1 MTAVRSQKIG
11 RKRDGTAYELM
22 KYILPKRI
30 AQGRP
35 LPQRKRDGTAYELMK
50 YILPKR
56 IAQGRPLPQ
65 QKTSLP
71 FGSEALHWWR

>member
-1 MTAVRSQKIG
+1 MTAARSQKIG
-11 RKRDGTAYELM
+11 
-22 KYILPKRI
+22 
-30 AQGRP
+30 
-35 LPQRKRDGTAYELMK
+35 RKRDGTAYELMK

>member
-1 MTAVRSQKIG
+1 MTAARSQKIG

-35 LPQRKRDGTAYELMK
+35 LPQQKTQPSFRKRGVAWVGKNGVE
-50 YILPKR
+50 
-56 IAQGRPLPQ
+56 PLP
-65 QKTSLP
+65 P
-71 FGSEALHWWR
+71 